1 MPAGRRSL
9 PLSPFFSMA
18 GLPALLSLAGCVGL
32 HVDSRPPRI
41 QPSEVARHGLYLR
54 AAALRDRELNWEIFD
69 ENLPALGITAVW
81 VELENR
87 RNAPADLSR
96 CEWRL
101 RVAGRERRAL
111 SAREVMGAYYEGRR
125 IRMYSAKGDAD
136 ARARLEKLI
145 LERTVLAPGARL
157 SGYLFF
163 RIGGRAGAG
172 PAFLRAHNV
181 GLDARTGVDLELPLA
196 YANP

>member
-1 MPAGRRSL
+1 MPAGRRRL
-9 PLSPFFSMA
+9 PRSPFFTAA
-18 GLPALLSLAGCVGL
+18 GLPALLLLAGCAGL

-41 QPSEVARHGLYLR
+41 QASEVVRHGLHLR
-54 AAALRDRELNWEIFD
+54 AAALRDRELNWEVFD

-87 RNAPADLSR
+87 RSAPADLRR

-101 RVAGRERRAL
+101 RVAGREQRAL

-125 IRMYSAKGDAD
+125 IRMYSPKGDTEV
-136 ARARLEKLI
+136 RARLEELI
-145 LERTVLAPGARL
+145 LAGTVLAPGARR

-163 RIGGRAGAG
+163 RVGRRAGAG
-172 PAFLRAHNV
+172 PAALRVRNV
-181 GLDARTGVDLELPLA
+181 RLDARTGIDLELLLP
-196 YANP
+196 YADP

>member
-9 PLSPFFSMA
+9 PLSPFFSRA
-18 GLPALLSLAGCVGL
+18 GLPALLLLAGCAGL

-41 QPSEVARHGLYLR
+41 RPSEVAQHGLHLR

-69 ENLPALGITAVW
+69 EDLPALGITAVW

-87 RNAPADLSR
+87 RNAPADLRR

-111 SAREVMGAYYEGRR
+111 SAREVMGAYYKGRR

-136 ARARLEKLI
+136 ARARLEPLI

-163 RIGGRAGAG
+163 RIAGRAGAG
-172 PAFLRAHNV
+172 PAFLRGRNV
-181 GLDARTGVDLELPLA
+181 RLDARTGVDLELPLA

>member
-1 MPAGRRSL
+1 MPAGRRRL
-9 PLSPFFSMA
+9 PLSRFLGTA
-18 GLPALLSLAGCVGL
+18 GLPALPLLAACAGL

-41 QPSEVARHGLYLR
+41 RPFEVARDGLHLR
-54 AAALRDRELNWEIFD
+54 AAALRGRELNWQIFD
-69 ENLPALGITAVW
+69 EDLPALGITAVW

-87 RNAPADLSR
+87 RDSPADLRR

-125 IRMYSAKGDAD
+125 IRMYSRKGDAD

-145 LERTVLAPGARL
+145 LERTVLAPGARR

-163 RIGGRAGAG
+163 RTGGRPGAG
-172 PAFLRAHNV
+172 PAVLRARNV
-181 GLDARTGVDLELPLA
+181 RLDARAGVTLELLLP
-196 YANP
+196 YADP